1 MPNMLPLVLGTLE
14 EYLVK
19 NKLHKLPYLDPNPY
33 MPLQSPHQCDNSP
46 GKKLLNWDFPGGPLV
61 KNSPCNARDPGLIRV
76 RGTKVQHVAEQLSLC
91 IATQQSMGHNERCY
105 TTQ

>member
-1 MPNMLPLVLGTLE
+1 MLPLVLGTLE

-61 KNSPCNARDPGLIRV
+61 KNSPCNARDSDLPHATG
-76 RGTKVQHVAEQLSLC
+76 KLSLC
-91 IATQQSMGHNERCY
+91 TESREVCMCRNEDPTQPKEKKNHCICCS
-105 TTQ
+105 